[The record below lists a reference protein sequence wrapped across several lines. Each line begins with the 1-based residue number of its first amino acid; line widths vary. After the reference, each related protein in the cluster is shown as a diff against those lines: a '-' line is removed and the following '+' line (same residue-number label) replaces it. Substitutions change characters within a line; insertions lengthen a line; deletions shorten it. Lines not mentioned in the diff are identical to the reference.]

1 MNDPL
6 DSLGELAAL
15 LGLFMVGSLVLLAV
29 GGVVVGLILTVLGIA
44 TPG

>member
-6 DSLGELAAL
+6 DSLGELAAS
-15 LGLFMVGSLVLLAV
+15 LGILMVGSLALLV
-29 GGVVVGLILTVLGIA
+29 IGGLILTVLGIA

>member
-15 LGLFMVGSLVLLAV
+15 LGLVMVGSLVLLAV

>member
-15 LGLFMVGSLVLLAV
+15 LGIFMVGSLALLV
-29 GGVVVGLILTVLGIA
+29 IGGLILTVLGGIA
-44 TPG
+44 TPV